1 MIFLLLISTL
11 LFISMLSFYESLNLQ
26 PSKNT
31 FKRLS
36 MIEKLYEKES
46 FIDKLN
52 TFFENIISRF
62 SENMDKEKKRE
73 LIEKL
78 KRSGMNISYE
88 RYVVERMVYPIVIF
102 FIFYLLSF
110 VFIKLLG
117 AQQIAVVIGYF
128 MQSISI
134 ILAIAVFFDYNKKI
148 ERTLEELREG
158 IIIEMPSF
166 LATYR
171 YSPES
176 KDFVSIAKD
185 FNKNAKFMK
194 YDLSLLIVDI
204 DQYGTEKALKL
215 FSQRIDILEVQ
226 EAVSIFI
233 NDLSGSKNDSKV
245 NLEILEN
252 KFLEIVQNKVKDSLK
267 DRPFMLESLNVLA
280 ITVISFMFVSVLAY
294 QVYESF
300 IKLR

>member
-1 MIFLLLISTL
+1 MIILVLISSL

-26 PSKNT
+26 SGKNT
-31 FKRLS
+31 FKRLD
-36 MIEKLYEKES
+36 MIGKLYEKES
-46 FIDKLN
+46 FIDKIN
-52 TFFENIISRF
+52 TFFENLISRF
-62 SENMDKEKKRE
+62 SENMDKEEKKE

-78 KRSGMNISYE
+78 QRAGMNISYE
-88 RYVVERMVYPIVIF
+88 RYVVERIVYPIIVF
-102 FIFYLLSF
+102 FVAYIVSLI
-110 VFIKLLG
+110 FIKLLG
-117 AQQIAVVIGYF
+117 SQQIAVILGYF
-128 MQSISI
+128 IQAISI
-134 ILAIAVFFDYNKKI
+134 VLAIAVFFDYNKKI
-148 ERTLEELREG
+148 ERTLEDLREG
-158 IIIEMPSF
+158 IITEMPSF

-171 YSPES
+171 YSPDS
-176 KDFVSIAKD
+176 KAFIDIVRD

-215 FSQRIDILEVQ
+215 FSQRVDILEVQ

-233 NDLSGSKNDSKV
+233 NDLSGSKNDSKI

-252 KFLEIVQNKVKDSLK
+252 KFLEIVQNKIKDSLK
-267 DRPFMLESLNVLA
+267 DRPFILESLNVFA
-280 ITVISFMFVSVLAY
+280 ITAISFMFVAVLAY